1 MPLIFV
7 VQHTFSTHQEIY
19 FIICVSYDGFYV
31 GTHVSPLQKR
41 CTCRFSRDGDGV
53 RKREKRC
60 SEQVLTAEHG
70 EILSELVP
78 DWMEE
83 QRLLDAL
90 TINHP
95 ERPV

>member
-1 MPLIFV
+1 M
-7 VQHTFSTHQEIY
+7 SKIY
-19 FIICVSYDGFYV
+19 DSGCTIWWLSY
-31 GTHVSPLQKR
+31 QN
-41 CTCRFSRDGDGV
+41 TCWRFSSAGDRDRV

-60 SEQVLTAEHG
+60 GEQVLTAEHG